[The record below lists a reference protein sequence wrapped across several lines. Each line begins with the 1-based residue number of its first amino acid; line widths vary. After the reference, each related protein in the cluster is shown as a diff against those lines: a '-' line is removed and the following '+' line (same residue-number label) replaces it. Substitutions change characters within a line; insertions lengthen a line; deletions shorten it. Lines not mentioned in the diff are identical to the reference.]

1 MHLTERAKNDIR
13 ELFGFAKKKI
23 IIIKSCLIAIT
34 HEDDVCKSSSE

>member
-13 ELFGFAKKKI
+13 EFGFSKKKI